1 MNDKKSKLVIFD
13 LDGTLAESK
22 SPLEKRMG
30 LALKNL
36 LKQYKVA
43 IISGGAWTQFESQFL
58 SRVKLT
64 NTEKSGLYLLP
75 TSGTSFYEFS
85 GGVWRKVYSEE
96 MTLEESCKIKG
107 AFDKLLADP
116 HLSFPSKIWGE
127 RLEDR
132 GTQITF
138 SVMGQSA
145 PTEEKK
151 AWDPDF
157 SKRLSMIEKLS
168 PMLPEFEIRT
178 GGSTSIDVTR
188 KGIDKSHGIK
198 NLQNH
203 LGISLAEM
211 LFIGDALFPGGNDR
225 AVYDAGVECISTS
238 GPAFTLKIINKL
250 LK

>member
-1 MNDKKSKLVIFD
+1 MTKKSKLVIFD

-43 IISGGAWTQFESQFL
+43 IISGGAWPQFESQFL

-85 GGVWRKVYSEE
+85 EGSWRNVCSEQ
-96 MTLEESCKIKG
+96 MTPEEISSIKD
-107 AFDKLLADP
+107 AFAKLLADP
-116 HLSFPSKIWGE
+116 QLTFPEKVWGE

-132 GTQITF
+132 GTQVTF
-138 SVMGQSA
+138 SVMGQNA
-145 PTEEKK
+145 PSEEKNL
-151 AWDPDF
+151 WDPKF
-157 SKRLSMIEKLS
+157 IKRLAMIEKLT
-168 PMLPEFEIRT
+168 PVLPNFEIRT

-188 KGIDKSHGIK
+188 KGIDKSYGIK
-198 NLQNH
+198 KLQKR
-203 LGISLAEM
+203 LDIPLEEM

-225 AVYDAGVECISTS
+225 AVYDLGVECISTQ